1 MADVQGDSIMV
12 KKDESTV
19 ENSPKVLLNG
29 QEFVACSDHDLAAS
43 SNSEEEHEG
52 KLEVRS
58 PSAAESHSENEL
70 KDLPDV
76 YSPPDDELK
85 AKIVSQVELYLSDEN
100 LSRDAFLLKHVRRNK
115 EGYVNLKLITSFK
128 KVKSLTKDY
137 RVVGEALKESKK
149 LVLNDE
155 VTKVKRIDPLPCE
168 LLERNPGRTV
178 IATKIDEPTFDKVS
192 EMFSKCGEI
201 VLIRI
206 IRPGKAIPPDVKGFL
221 TKFPD
226 IASDTFAIIEF
237 ETMAAAA
244 RACSELSRDGGM
256 KVVELGKQTKKKEK
270 TKIRE
275 RDGDVVPESD
285 EEHDEKAKRKRNR
298 GKKNKNK
305 RINELQTHSTD
316 EGHTSSA
323 SSDTDSSYNPFSSC
337 QRRYR
342 NSPSNSP
349 RGSPHGS
356 PKPGRKETEN
366 KPLSWRSP
374 QSSPEPT
381 RRNLN
386 TSGSSRESNSA
397 PNSPWSQRRKTASP
411 SGHSPL
417 ADSEK
422 ARHKMV
428 QLEGVE
434 RLPRGPDGTK
444 GFRNGL
450 GRGRPLI
457 AVA

>member
-12 KKDESTV
+12 KKTESTV

-43 SNSEEEHEG
+43 SNSEEEQEG
-52 KLEVRS
+52 KLGARP
-58 PSAAESHSENEL
+58 PSATESHSENEL
-70 KDLPDV
+70 KDLPEV

-85 AKIVSQVELYLSDEN
+85 AKIVSQVELYLSDDN

-128 KVKSLTKDY
+128 KVKSLTKDF
-137 RVVGEALKESKK
+137 RVVGEALKESKN
-149 LVLNDE
+149 LVLNVE
-155 VTKVKRIDPLPCE
+155 VTKVKRVEPLPTE

-178 IATKIDEPTFDKVS
+178 IATKIPEPTFDKVS

-221 TKFPD
+221 AKYIDMT
-226 IASDTFAIIEF
+226 SETFAIVEF

-244 RACSELSRDGGM
+244 RACSELSKDGGM
-256 KVVELGKQTKKKEK
+256 KVVELGKQAKKKEK
-270 TKIRE
+270 TKVRE
-275 RDGDVVPESD
+275 RDGDAVPESD
-285 EEHDEKAKRKRNR
+285 EEHDEKIKRKRNR
-298 GKKNKNK
+298 GKKNKNH
-305 RINELQTHSTD
+305 RLNELKGHSTD

-349 RGSPHGS
+349 RGSPHSS
-356 PKPGRKETEN
+356 PRVGRKEPE

-381 RRNLN
+381 RRSLN
-386 TSGSSRESNSA
+386 SSGSGRESNSA

-417 ADSEK
+417 AESERTK
-422 ARHKMV
+422 HKMV
-428 QLEGVE
+428 QLEGVQ

-444 GFRNGL
+444 GFRSGL

>member
-1 MADVQGDSIMV
+1 MADVHGEDIVV
-12 KKDESTV
+12 KKTESTV

-43 SNSEEEHEG
+43 SNSEEEQEG
-52 KLEVRS
+52 KLGTRS

-70 KDLPDV
+70 KDLPEV
-76 YSPPDDELK
+76 YSPPNEELK
-85 AKIVSQVELYLSDEN
+85 QRIVAQVELYLSDDN

-137 RVVGEALKESKK
+137 RVVGEALKESTK
-149 LVLNDE
+149 LVLNTE
-155 VTKVKRIDPLPCE
+155 ITKVKRIDPLPTE

-178 IATKIDEPTFDKVS
+178 IATKIDDPTFERVS

-226 IASDTFAIIEF
+226 ISSETFAIIEF

-244 RACSELSRDGGM
+244 RACSELTKEGAM

-275 RDGDVVPESD
+275 RDGEIVPESD
-285 EEHDEKAKRKRNR
+285 EEHDEKIKRKRNR
-298 GKKNKNK
+298 GKKNKNQ
-305 RINELQTHSTD
+305 RINELKGHSTD

-342 NSPSNSP
+342 NSPTHSP

-356 PKPGRKETEN
+356 PRVGRKEN
-366 KPLSWRSP
+366 DKPLSWRSP
-374 QSSPEPT
+374 QSSPEPM
-381 RRNLN
+381 RRSLN
-386 TSGSSRESNSA
+386 SSGSGKESNSA

-417 ADSEK
+417 ADSERAK
-422 ARHKMV
+422 HRMV

-444 GFRNGL
+444 GFRNGV

>member
-1 MADVQGDSIMV
+1 MADDQSDTSVV
-12 KKDESTV
+12 KKAESTL
-19 ENSPKVLLNG
+19 ENSPKVLVNG
-29 QEFVACSDHDLAAS
+29 EEFVGCSDHDLAAS
-43 SNSEEEHEG
+43 SNSEEEPDQ
-52 KLEVRS
+52 KLAIRS
-58 PSAAESHSENEL
+58 PSAAESHSDTDL

-76 YSPPDDELK
+76 YSPPNDELK
-85 AKIVSQVELYLSDEN
+85 QKIIAQVELYLSDEN

-137 RVVGEALKESKK
+137 RVVGESLKESTK
-149 LVLNDE
+149 LTLNAE
-155 VTKVKRIDPLPCE
+155 VTKVKRNIPLPAE

-178 IATKIDEPTFDKVS
+178 IATKIDEPTFERVS

-206 IRPGKAIPPDVKGFL
+206 IRPGKSIPSDVKTFL
-221 TKFPD
+221 SKIQD
-226 IASDTFAIIEF
+226 LSNETFAIVEF

-244 RACSELSRDGGM
+244 RACSELTKEGGM

-270 TKIRE
+270 TKNRD
-275 RDGDVVPESD
+275 RDGEPVPDSD
-285 EEHDEKAKRKRNR
+285 EEHDDKTKRKRNR
-298 GKKNKNK
+298 GKRNKNK
-305 RINELQTHSTD
+305 RLSELAGTSTD
-316 EGHTSSA
+316 EGHTSSC
-323 SSDTDSSYNPFSSC
+323 SSDDSSYNPFSSC

-349 RGSPHGS
+349 KGS
-356 PKPGRKETEN
+356 PKTSRREMAPITG
-366 KPLSWRSP
+366 SWRSP
-374 QSSPEPT
+374 QSSPEPARKSLGT
-381 RRNLN
+381 H
-386 TSGSSRESNSA
+386 TPKEGSSSA

-417 ADSEK
+417 ADSELVK
-422 ARHKMV
+422 HRMV
-428 QLEGVE
+428 QLEGVQ

-444 GFRNGL
+444 GFRAGV
-450 GRGRPLI
+450 GRGRPMI